1 MTTLPIAHVS
11 HWLVNV
17 LYLVPL
23 VVIIGMLAISSVKDR
38 RAEAAETAAGGPPP
52 DELDEPDERGT
63 P

>member
-1 MTTLPIAHVS
+1 MTALPIGHVS
-11 HWLVNV
+11 HWLINV

-38 RAEAAETAAGGPPP
+38 RAEAAEAAAGGPP
-52 DELDEPDERGT
+52 LDEPHERSA